1 MACTKYQY
9 YNIFKEY
16 GTKLNELIV
25 GPAYDPADRIY
36 SNAIYNPVSTSYIG
50 GDTRHIDGV
59 NNASPFRIFRN
70 IDDLLAAPPECYF
83 IDDSVRNPIKGLLV
97 WDTQRYY
104 SNNEMF
110 PVSSSST
117 TGTWTET
124 TEIDPGS
131 VALSV
136 GCFIIPSFGQ
146 VTIVPR
152 IEYKQNITITFDSN
166 SDPDFDLYGSFTMEY
181 IDWFINANHLMV
193 NSFNNYFPIQ
203 ESNVQT
209 YIMLQSIS
217 EPIYSPNSGFV
228 RRAVT
233 LTLRYCNCC

>member
-25 GPAYDPADRIY
+25 GPAYDPADSIY
-36 SNAIYNPVSTSYIG
+36 SDAIYNPMSTSYIG
-50 GDTRHIDGV
+50 GIDNDGQI
-59 NNASPFRIFRN
+59 SPFRIFRN
-70 IDDLLAAPPECYF
+70 IDDLLAAPAECFY
-83 IDDSVRNPIKGLLV
+83 DSKARNPIKGLLI
-97 WDTQRYY
+97 WDAQRYY
-104 SNNEMF
+104 NNNNIF
-110 PVSSSST
+110 PVRSSST

-124 TEIDPGS
+124 SVIDPGS

-166 SDPDFDLYGSFTMEY
+166 SDPNFDLYGSFTMEY
-181 IDWFINANHLMV
+181 IDWFINANHLLV
-193 NSFNNYFPIQ
+193 NDAQFCFPIQ